1 MSRIRNSPRFKGLTV
16 FISVLNIFLSACTE
30 NPENQ
35 KEIEWQGDFDTFEH
49 SFQKKEFKE
58 SNVSG
63 AILYL
68 KGETQPFSGSVERNS
83 SHRLSRDK
91 YQDGLLEGIS
101 IRKSVDGSWV
111 EANYK
116 AGKLHGK
123 MTFYDSNGKIRTVMN
138 FDHGVLK
145 PEITD

>member
-1 MSRIRNSPRFKGLTV
+1 M
-16 FISVLNIFLSACTE
+16 
-30 NPENQ
+30 
-35 KEIEWQGDFDTFEH
+35 
-49 SFQKKEFKE
+49 
-58 SNVSG
+58 SG

-101 IRKSVDGSWV
+101 IRISVDGSCV

>member
-1 MSRIRNSPRFKGLTV
+1 MHALKILRIKKKSNG
-16 FISVLNIFLSACTE
+16 
-30 NPENQ
+30 
-35 KEIEWQGDFDTFEH
+35 KEILILLKILFK
-49 SFQKKEFKE
+49 KKEFKE

-101 IRKSVDGSWV
+101 IRKSVDGSWLKQITKPV
-111 EANYK
+111 
-116 AGKLHGK
+116 
-123 MTFYDSNGKIRTVMN
+123 N
-138 FDHGVLK
+138 FMVK
-145 PEITD
+145 